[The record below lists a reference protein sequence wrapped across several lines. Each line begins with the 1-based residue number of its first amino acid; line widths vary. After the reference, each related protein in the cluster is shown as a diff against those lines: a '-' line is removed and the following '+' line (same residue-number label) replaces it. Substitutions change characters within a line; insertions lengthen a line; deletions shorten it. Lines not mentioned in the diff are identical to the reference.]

1 MNDVY
6 GRRDSLSS
14 PLSSGVAVLRDVIV
28 SVNAIVIGRNRGE
41 LRRLTTSACSKGL
54 HSRLPPSSCASVYCS
69 PSNSVFRLLT
79 LTILQIFSLTSIV
92 DAKVFSTQM
101 SQRVVE
107 TINGRLRGIL
117 VELPIEGRPSVD
129 AYLGIEYGSLHSGE
143 LRFLPPTSPT
153 TRPWTG
159 IRTAMKFKPV
169 CPQPMPDFEE
179 LQRTAPDF
187 VIEHLKRIV
196 PFIERQQEDCLYLN
210 VYVPAP
216 G

>member
-1 MNDVY
+1 
-6 GRRDSLSS
+6 
-14 PLSSGVAVLRDVIV
+14 
-28 SVNAIVIGRNRGE
+28 
-41 LRRLTTSACSKGL
+41 
-54 HSRLPPSSCASVYCS
+54 
-69 PSNSVFRLLT
+69 VFRLLA
-79 LTILQIFSLTSIV
+79 LIIQIFTLTSIV

-107 TINGRLRGIL
+107 TRYGRLRGIL
-117 VELPIEGRPSVD
+117 VELPIQSLPSVD

-143 LRFLPPTSPT
+143 LRFLPPTSPA

-169 CPQPMPDFEE
+169 CPQPLPDFDE
-179 LQRTAPDF
+179 LQKTAPEF

-196 PFIERQQEDCLYLN
+196 PFIERQQEDCLHLN